1 MIISGSSVALTGRST
16 YSESYRKQETLQ
28 IWADSSSSPGNTK
41 LQNIDILDLSEEGQY
56 IKSSVNNVDGAQ
68 DIDVQLS
75 DKDKQK
81 ILLLQKFLESITGKK
96 IKFVLPEKIRLNNT
110 DLRLER
116 LPQTNLQSS
125 RQGWGIIY
133 SASEQYIEHE
143 SMSFAAQGLVKTADG
158 REISIG
164 LELNVSRDF
173 AYSSNINFRAG
184 DAVKV
189 DPLVINLD
197 TPSASLTETKF
208 AFDLDADGTAE
219 NISFVGPGSG
229 FIALDQNNDGIIND
243 GSELFGTRSG
253 DGFKDLAAYDTDNNG
268 WIDEN
273 DPIYDKLRIWTK
285 NEAGQ
290 DVLLA
295 LGQKGVGAIF
305 LGSAATNF
313 SLKDA
318 GNQLNGEISK
328 TGIYLNED
336 GTAGTIQHVDL
347 VV

>member
-68 DIDVQLS
+68 DIDVQVS

-96 IKFVLPEKIRLNNT
+96 IKLVLPEKIRLNNT

-116 LPQTNLQSS
+116 LPQTNLQS

-133 SASEQYIEHE
+133 SASEQYSEHE

-253 DGFKDLAAYDTDNNG
+253 DGFKDLAAYDIDNNG

-290 DVLLA
+290 DVLFA

-328 TGIYLNED
+328 TGIYLNEN